1 MASTPNNVIIEDT
14 KWMTSDMA
22 KQADYGHLTWIDNP
36 CVGYILFS
44 SLFFSFVNYFT
55 RWCLPKVVQEPPR
68 STNTRNPQE
77 VKWKWRNILTSF
89 IHSSITGMWAP
100 LAFASQ
106 PSLGADMIHAY
117 STSAHALVSFSIGYF
132 IYDFS
137 DMALYHRKGSTY
149 ELLIH
154 HGMVILCFGIAVS
167 TRTYVAY
174 AALSLVVEINSV
186 FLHARQLL
194 TIGGIPKSSWIYRTN
209 AIMNVSTFVLFRI
222 LLLGWM
228 TRWLTLNRDNVPLI
242 FFSIGSLGLAT
253 IVGMNIVLF
262 YKILVSDYFGT
273 KEDDKQATHTAA
285 DAAPKEC
292 EQKEDYQVVAGNLA
306 MQMKA
311 AVHRRQPHQ
320 VNRIVRSL
328 FDDEQEDPPVAVPK
342 VVAN

>member
-1 MASTPNNVIIEDT
+1 MAGSTPDEHSV
-14 KWMTSDMA
+14 MTPTQQLNSSMIHPS
-22 KQADYGHLTWIDNP
+22 GFTLRDNP
-36 CVGYILFS
+36 CVGCILS
-44 SLFFSFVNYFT
+44 GLIFFILVNYAT
-55 RWCLPKVVQEPPR
+55 RWTIPKAVQDTKR
-68 STNTRNPQE
+68 RDPQE
-77 VKWKWRNILTSF
+77 TKWKWRNILTSF
-89 IHSSITGMWAP
+89 IHSSITGLWAP
-100 LAFASQ
+100 LAFAAQ

-132 IYDFS
+132 IYDFC
-137 DMALYHRKGSTY
+137 DMALFHRKGSTY

-154 HGMVILCFGIAVS
+154 HGMVILCFGVAVS

-262 YKILVSDYFGT
+262 YKILVSDYFGSNKAT
-273 KEDDKQATHTAA
+273 KEDEKTHVA
-285 DAAPKEC
+285 DAPKEC
-292 EQKEDYQVVAGNLA
+292 EHEDRQVVGNLA

-311 AVHRRQPHQ
+311 AVHRRQPHR
-320 VNRIVRSL
+320 VNRIVMS
-328 FDDEQEDPPVAVPK
+328 
-342 VVAN
+342 